1 MSSMATATARLNHSS
16 LLLCFLIN
24 TTISQS
30 LITIKLEFELKI
42 LYLNVSPSPDLS
54 RNKLVEVPNECTNYY
69 SLERLL
75 LYHNIIK
82 SIPDNISAL
91 QSLVYLDISRNQLS
105 YLPSSVC
112 LLQHLQCLVAHN
124 NRLVSLPEEIGEM
137 NKLMEL
143 DVSCNEIA
151 HLPVQIGDLANLRS
165 LHLRRNHLQEVRS
178 MIKISR

>member
-1 MSSMATATARLNHSS
+1 MSSTPTATADTHEPELSPPNAAYTSTKQYIPIYQTQS
-16 LLLCFLIN
+16 FIYILLSFLA
-24 TTISQS
+24 
-30 LITIKLEFELKI
+30 
-42 LYLNVSPSPDLS
+42 DLS
-54 RNKLVEVPNECTNYY
+54 RNKLVEVPTECTNYY

-82 SIPDNISAL
+82 SIPDNISSL

-124 NRLVSLPEEIGEM
+124 NRLVSLPEEVGEM

-165 LHLRRNHLQEVRS
+165 LHLRRNHLQEVTYS
-178 MIKISR
+178 N